1 MSDNEA
7 LRRFE
12 QRAVVITGAASGIGR
27 AAALRIAAE
36 GGRIACVDRDD
47 EGVAATV
54 ASIQEAGGK
63 AFSVVCDIRD
73 KGQVVQAI
81 EAAVEQLGQLHA
93 LCNVAGVLRAD
104 HSHELE
110 LDAWDQVIAV
120 NLTGTFLMCQAA
132 IPHLLQTKGAIV
144 NTSST
149 AALGGHPWMA
159 AYAASK
165 GGILSLTRTLA
176 IEYCKQ
182 GMRVN
187 CVVPGAIITP
197 LHGQFQMPKGADAN
211 LIKRII
217 PAVPYAPPEVVGDTI
232 AFLAS
237 DDSRYMNGAD
247 VRVDGGMMS

>member
-1 MSDNEA
+1 MPETV
-7 LRRFE
+7 LRRFDGKG
-12 QRAVVITGAASGIGR
+12 VFITGAASGIGR
-27 AAALRIAAE
+27 AAALRMAAE
-36 GGRIACVDRDD
+36 GGTIACVDRDGD
-47 EGVAATV
+47 GAEATV
-54 ASIQEAGGK
+54 AAIEEAAGA
-63 AFSVVCDIRD
+63 AFALTCDVRD
-73 KGQVVQAI
+73 KSEVQAAMG
-81 EAAVEQLGQLHA
+81 AAVDRLGGLHA
-93 LCNVAGVLRAD
+93 LCNVAGILRAD
-104 HSHELE
+104 HSHELALEDWE
-110 LDAWDQVIAV
+110 LVIGV

-132 IPHLLQTKGAIV
+132 IPHLLQTQGAIV

-182 GMRVN
+182 GLRVN

-197 LHGQFQMPKGADAN
+197 LHSQFRMPRGADAN

-232 AFLAS
+232 TFLAS

>member
-1 MSDNEA
+1 M
-7 LRRFE
+7 RFE
-12 QRAVVITGAASGIGR
+12 GKRVVITGAASGIGR
-27 AAALRIAAE
+27 AAAMRMAAE
-36 GGRIACVDRDD
+36 GGRIACVDRDGD
-47 EGVAATV
+47 GAAATV
-54 ASIQEAGGK
+54 ASIEEAGGK
-63 AFSVVCDIRD
+63 AFSLVCDVSD
-73 KGQVVQAI
+73 KAQVTRAM
-81 EAAVEQLGQLHA
+81 ETSVERLGGVDA

-110 LDAWDQVIAV
+110 LDAWNQVIAV
-120 NLTGTFLMCQAA
+120 NLTGTFLMCQAVL
-132 IPHLLQTKGAIV
+132 PHLLEGAGGAIV

-149 AALGGHPWMA
+149 AAHGGHPWMA

-182 GMRVN
+182 GVRVN

-197 LHGQFQMPKGADAN
+197 LHGQFRMPENADAN